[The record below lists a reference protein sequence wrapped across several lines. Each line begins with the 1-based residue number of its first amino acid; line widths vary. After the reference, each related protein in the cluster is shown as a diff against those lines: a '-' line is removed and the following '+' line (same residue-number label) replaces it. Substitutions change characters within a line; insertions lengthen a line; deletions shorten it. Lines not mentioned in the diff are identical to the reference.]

1 MMVTEYNE
9 PLLEQEPGSD
19 QHRQRASADGL
30 ARSLLGRGWRW
41 RRSAAEAS
49 SSSEASGERTLL
61 SPLMLRR
68 PLVRFCYWVVFLLL
82 LVGTLTTLGPLYW
95 MVSGALKSNVEIFQR
110 PPTFWPAH
118 PQWSNYSN
126 AWQILQLPL
135 YLGNSLM
142 LAAGA
147 VLLQL
152 LVSATAA
159 YALSKLRPWGRSAI
173 LFAFFAT
180 LMVPPVV
187 YLIPQFVN
195 ISDLPLIH
203 VSLINNWAGV
213 WLPEAANAFN
223 ILILKSFF
231 DTIPGELTDAARLDG
246 ASSWQVFIRIVLP
259 LSRPALAVITIFT
272 VIASW
277 KDFLW
282 PLLVLSNSNLQP
294 LMVALYHESGL
305 NANLPFS
312 YLMAGLVF
320 ASLPPILLFLLFQ
333 RQIIRGVNLTGLKG

>member
-1 MMVTEYNE
+1 MDRSETQRRQDEPSPVTT
-9 PLLEQEPGSD
+9 GG
-19 QHRQRASADGL
+19 QRWLVWRLRL
-30 ARSLLGRGWRW
+30 AGRRPSGDPT
-41 RRSAAEAS
+41 AS
-49 SSSEASGERTLL
+49 SERTLI

-68 PLVRFCYWVVFLLL
+68 PSVRALYWGVFSLLL
-82 LVGTLTTLGPLYW
+82 LATATTFGPLYW
-95 MVSGALKSNVEIFQR
+95 MVSGALKSNVEIFQT
-110 PPTFWPAH
+110 PPTFWPTH

-135 YLGNSLM
+135 YMWNSLL

-147 VLLQL
+147 VVLQL

-159 YALSKLRPWGRSAI
+159 YALSKLRLRGKQAI
-173 LFAFFAT
+173 QFAFFAT
-180 LMVPPVV
+180 LMVPSVV

-223 ILILKSFF
+223 ILVLKSFF
-231 DTIPGELTDAARLDG
+231 DTIPGELIDAARLDG
-246 ASSWQVFIRIVLP
+246 ASSWQVFLRIVLP

-294 LMVALYHESGL
+294 LLVALYHESSL

-320 ASLPPILLFLLFQ
+320 TSIPPIVLFLLFQ